1 MKRHIIF
8 FDLGQTLI
16 NEWNFIDFFDMKF
29 IEILNGF
36 GARIDKRI
44 YKAIRDSVIR
54 NRSIGS
60 GGIKELVI
68 EVCRLITQQHYHKL
82 IVDRLEPQIL
92 EWQKNLFRFFD
103 DAPETITN
111 LSKQYE
117 LGIIANQTVDSLK
130 LLNHYNLNQFFK
142 IKVISSEVKL
152 KKPDPRIFTLA
163 MKLALSKPE
172 DCIMI
177 GDRLDTDIGPA
188 NELGLTTIR
197 TENSL
202 FKLQQPTDKF
212 EQPTYTV
219 AKLSEIPQVLHNL

>member
-1 MKRHIIF
+1 MKQHIIF

-188 NELGLTTIR
+188 NKLGLTTIR

>member
-36 GARIDKRI
+36 GARIDRRN

-188 NELGLTTIR
+188 NKLGLTTIR

>member
-36 GARIDKRI
+36 GARIDKRN
-44 YKAIRDSVIR
+44 YKAIRDSAIR

-68 EVCRLITQQHYHKL
+68 EVCRLITQQHYQKL
-82 IVDRLEPQIL
+82 IVDRLEPQII

-130 LLNHYNLNQFFK
+130 LLNHYNLDQFFK

-202 FKLQQPTDKF
+202 FKLQQPIDKF

>member
-36 GARIDKRI
+36 GARIDKRN

-54 NRSIGS
+54 NRCIGS

-82 IVDRLEPQIL
+82 IIDRLEPQII

-172 DCIMI
+172 DCVMI

-202 FKLQQPTDKF
+202 FKLQQPIDKF